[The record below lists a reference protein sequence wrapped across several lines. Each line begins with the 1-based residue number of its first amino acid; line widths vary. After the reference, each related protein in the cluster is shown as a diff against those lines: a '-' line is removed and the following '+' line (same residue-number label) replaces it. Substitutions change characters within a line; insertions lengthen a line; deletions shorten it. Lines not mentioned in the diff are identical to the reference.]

1 LVIHEFFMLPKA
13 FIKSI
18 CKSRFVIL
26 HTFSTNFY
34 FYMKT
39 IFGKIS
45 FLFCMIYSFT
55 VTAQVDY
62 PVFKSKTEIN
72 PADSQQLSFNLYN
85 LNYINNTEWFG
96 NIPLSGTLFGYQL
109 IPEIEYQVSP
119 KLIIKGGIYLQK
131 EFGRTEYTTIAPTF
145 QVKYKAKHSSFIIGN
160 LEGNL
165 NHGYI
170 EPIYDYKTIINER
183 LENGFQFKVDTKP
196 YKHDLFINWRK
207 AIHPGDNFKEQFDI
221 GYVANLNVINKHKFN
236 LSVPVQLLYSHKGGQ
251 VDSLNT
257 PLQSLTN
264 FATGASLT
272 FNFDKQLLQKIVF
285 DNYYVNYKDISGQKL
300 QAFNEGNGF
309 LSHLLFGFKNIGIDL
324 RYWNGD
330 GYIGPR
336 GMALFQSVSEKYPG
350 LVEKHRELIIA
361 SFIYDKEI
369 FKNVSFDF
377 RFIPYK
383 DLREK
388 ISSGTGLEYSYEM
401 YIKYVLKVN
410 IKKIKNSL

>member
-1 LVIHEFFMLPKA
+1 MKIAFSKIFFLL
-13 FIKSI
+13 FLI
-18 CKSRFVIL
+18 CSLSV
-26 HTFSTNFY
+26 N
-34 FYMKT
+34 
-39 IFGKIS
+39 G
-45 FLFCMIYSFT
+45 
-55 VTAQVDY
+55 QVDY
-62 PVFKSKTEIN
+62 PTFKNATIIN

-96 NIPLSGTLFGYQL
+96 NIPLSGTLFGYQI
-109 IPEIEYQVSP
+109 IPEIEYQISP

-131 EFGRTEYTTIAPTF
+131 EFGRPNYTTIAPTF
-145 QVKYKAKHSSFIIGN
+145 SVKYRAKHSSYIIGT

-165 NHGYI
+165 NHGFI
-170 EPIYDYKTIINER
+170 EPIYDYKLIINER
-183 LENGFQFKVDTKP
+183 LENGFQFQVDTKP
-196 YKHDLFINWRK
+196 YTHDLFINWRR
-207 AIHPGDNFKEQFDI
+207 AIHPGDDFKEEFDI
-221 GYVANLNVINKHKFN
+221 GYSGKLNVINKKTFN
-236 LSVPVQLLYSHKGGQ
+236 LNIPIQLLYSHKGGQ
-251 VDSLNT
+251 VDTLNT

-272 FNFDKQLLQKIVF
+272 FNINKKLLQKIVF
-285 DNYYVNYKDISGQKL
+285 DNYYVNYKDISGQKK
-300 QAFNEGNGF
+300 QPFNEGNGF

-350 LVEKHRELIIA
+350 LVEKRRELIIA

-369 FKNVSFDF
+369 FKNVNFDF

-388 ISSGTGLEYSYEM
+388 MSSGTGLEYSYEM
-401 YIKYVLKVN
+401 YIKYALKVN
-410 IKKIKNSL
+410 IKKIKNSLQN